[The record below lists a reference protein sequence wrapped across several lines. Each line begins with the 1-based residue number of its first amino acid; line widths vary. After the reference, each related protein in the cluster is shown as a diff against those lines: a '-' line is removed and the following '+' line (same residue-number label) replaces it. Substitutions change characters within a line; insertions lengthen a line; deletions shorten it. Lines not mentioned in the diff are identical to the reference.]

1 MGLLFK
7 NLEKIGNKIALINE
21 GKKKY
26 TYKQIAFWAKRITS
40 KIENGS
46 LIIIIS
52 DNSLP
57 SLVGYVSLMQS
68 QHTIIL
74 LDQNFNFEFDGDQL
88 VSNQLLKNKKKSI
101 IHHQLS
107 MVSIGFKSISS
118 QLSKTL
124 KRSINLFSLS
134 KEIVLR
140 LLV

>member
-74 LDQNFNFEFDGDQL
+74 LDQNFNFEFI
-88 VSNQLLKNKKKSI
+88 NQTIKKFKPNYIYARKLLFEKKK
-101 IHHQLS
+101 
-107 MVSIGFKSISS
+107 
-118 QLSKTL
+118 
-124 KRSINLFSLS
+124 
-134 KEIVLR
+134 
-140 LLV
+140 